1 MLFGQVSHRLL
12 PEASLSF
19 QQLNAHWAERHIG
32 GANPIKYDDF
42 IIDSEAALPTSPRT
56 GSRWQA
62 AAKGLL
68 KAELARR
75 QLSYAD
81 LATKLGAVGI
91 RDNDRNISNKVA
103 RGSFTAVFLIQCL
116 HAIGCKT
123 VHLDGLEDS
132 K

>member
-1 MLFGQVSHRLL
+1 MTAPQK
-12 PEASLSF
+12 AM
-19 QQLNAHWAERHIG
+19 
-32 GANPIKYDDF
+32 
-42 IIDSEAALPTSPRT
+42 SE
-56 GSRWQA
+56 WQG

-68 KAELARR
+68 RAELARR

-81 LATKLGAVGI
+81 LAKKLSQVGI
-91 RDNDRNISNKVA
+91 SETDRNLSNKVA

-123 VHLDGLEDS
+123 IHLDGLEDS